1 MVDWLKRGISGRFW
15 YGNEPSGALVL
26 GIYYLRTYYHL
37 KRDSIS
43 WTLLLL
49 HDRFTNMM

>member
-26 GIYYLRTYYHL
+26 GIYYLRSIIFSRGILFHGLYYYCMI
-37 KRDSIS
+37 DSQ
-43 WTLLLL
+43 T
-49 HDRFTNMM
+49 